1 MGNTKKTLKEMLNE
15 AMDEIHAQYPES
27 SIIVG
32 VGEGG
37 DGVHGYIKGKPTNLI
52 YLATQM
58 LSHNIAGAVFTLAK
72 EVMDEVKAE
81 K

>member
-37 DGVHGYIKGKPTNLI
+37 DGVYGYIKGKPTNLI
-52 YLATQM
+52 YLAGQL
-58 LSHNIAGAVFTLAK
+58 LSNKTVGAVFTIAK
-72 EVMDEVKAE
+72 EVLDETESKQ
-81 K
+81 